1 MLVHFQI
8 FVFITLFLI
17 QNIFASDG
25 EKPFELT
32 VEISE
37 GANAQGWESK
47 VFADLEKDEEKEEKS
62 AVAEEKESKNKE
74 KKKKESEKTQEIGDT
89 SEAEKAE
96 PEVPETKET
105 AEKEQKEEYTPSS
118 KNWGEYYGTTPRYD
132 YPIYEKEEKKEK
144 SAVVTKEKEPEIIK
158 EDDSSSLSVDLILQT
173 QHDTAFDPMLS
184 TGVRLNFANIYST
197 LSVGTDYSTSSQR
210 AYSLGITAGGFYRIS
225 DFALKAGLGYKK
237 IWDNT
242 EHSNFND
249 WSLGIEAGGS
259 YSVFSWFALGAGIG
273 MNYSVLKD
281 SGFTDGRF
289 VPTFFADFEFSL
301 IK

>member
-1 MLVHFQI
+1 M
-8 FVFITLFLI
+8 
-17 QNIFASDG
+17 

-32 VEISE
+32 VEITA
-37 GANAQGWESK
+37 GVNAPGWEST
-47 VFADLEKDEEKEEKS
+47 VFADFEKEEEKEEKS
-62 AVAEEKESKNKE
+62 AETEEKTEENKEE
-74 KKKKESEKTQEIGDT
+74 KKKEPEKKHETSDA
-89 SEAEKAE
+89 SEAEETENKIAETEKNEEKA
-96 PEVPETKET
+96 
-105 AEKEQKEEYTPSS
+105 QKEEYSPAS

-144 SAVVTKEKEPEIIK
+144 TAVDAKEKEPEIIK

-173 QHDTAFDPMLS
+173 QHDTEFDPMLS
-184 TGVRLNFANIYST
+184 TGVRLNFANVYST

-210 AYSLGITAGGFYRIS
+210 AYSLGITAGGFYKIS

-237 IWDNT
+237 IWDNS

-259 YSVFSWFALGAGIG
+259 YSIFSWFALGAGIG
-273 MNYSVLKD
+273 MNYSILKD
-281 SGFTDGRF
+281 SDFTDGKF

>member
-1 MLVHFQI
+1 MKFQI
-8 FVFITLFLI
+8 FVFITLFLLFTI
-17 QNIFASDG
+17 VSASD

-37 GANAQGWESK
+37 GANAPDWESV
-47 VFADLEKDEEKEEKS
+47 VFADLD
-62 AVAEEKESKNKE
+62 
-74 KKKKESEKTQEIGDT
+74 KESEKEEESAETE
-89 SEAEKAE
+89 EKAE
-96 PEVPETKET
+96 KNDGKKKKTPEEKHEISDKAEPDDADTEVFEAKTKEDEP
-105 AEKEQKEEYTPSS
+105 AKEEYSPAS
-118 KNWGEYYGTTPRYD
+118 KNWGEYYGTTPKYD
-132 YPIYEKEEKKEK
+132 YPVYEKKEK
-144 SAVVTKEKEPEIIK
+144 KDGKKVAKAEKEPEIIK
-158 EDDSSSLSVDLILQT
+158 EDDSSLLSVDLVLQT
-173 QHDTAFDPMLS
+173 QHDTEFDPMLS
-184 TGVRLNFANIYST
+184 TGVRVNFANIYST

-210 AYSLGITAGGFYRIS
+210 AYSLGITAGGFYKIS

-242 EHSNFND
+242 GHSNFND
-249 WSLGIEAGGS
+249 WSLGVEAGGS

-281 SGFTDGRF
+281 SGFTNGKF

>member
-1 MLVHFQI
+1 MKFQI

-17 QNIFASDG
+17 QNIAAQDI

-37 GANAQGWESK
+37 GANAPGWESK
-47 VFADLEKDEEKEEKS
+47 VFADLEKNEEKEEKS
-62 AVAEEKESKNKE
+62 AVAEEKENGNKKE
-74 KKKKESEKTQEIGDT
+74 KKKENEKTHEISDA

-96 PEVPETKET
+96 PEVAETKET
-105 AEKEQKEEYTPSS
+105 LEKEQKEEYTPSS

-132 YPIYEKEEKKEK
+132 YPIYEKEDKKEK
-144 SAVVTKEKEPEIIK
+144 SAVDAKEKDPEIIK
-158 EDDSSSLSVDLILQT
+158 EDDSPSLSLDLIVQT
-173 QHDTAFDPMLS
+173 QHDIEFDPMLS
-184 TGVRLNFANIYST
+184 TGVRLNFANLYST

-225 DFALKAGLGYKK
+225 DFALKAGLGYRK

-242 EHSNFND
+242 ENSNFND

-259 YSVFSWFALGAGIG
+259 YSIFSWFALGAGIG
-273 MNYSVLKD
+273 VNYNILKD
-281 SGFTDGRF
+281 SNFTDGRF

>member
-1 MLVHFQI
+1 MKFQI

-17 QNIFASDG
+17 QNVAAQDI

-37 GANAQGWESK
+37 GANAPGWESK
-47 VFADLEKDEEKEEKS
+47 VFADLEKEENEKEEKS
-62 AVAEEKESKNKE
+62 DETKDKENGNKE
-74 KKKKESEKTQEIGDT
+74 EKKKESEKTQEISDA

-96 PEVPETKET
+96 PEVTETKET

-132 YPIYEKEEKKEK
+132 YPIYEKEDKKEK
-144 SAVVTKEKEPEIIK
+144 SAVDTKEKEPEIIK
-158 EDDSSSLSVDLILQT
+158 EDDSSSLSLDLILQT
-173 QHDTAFDPMLS
+173 QHDTKFDPMLS
-184 TGVRLNFANIYST
+184 TGVRVNFANIYST

-210 AYSLGITAGGFYRIS
+210 AYSLGITAGGFYKIS

>member
-1 MLVHFQI
+1 MKFQI
-8 FVFITLFLI
+8 FVFISLFFI
-17 QNIFASDG
+17 QNIVAQDG

-32 VEISE
+32 VEITA
-37 GANAQGWESK
+37 GADAPGWEST
-47 VFADLEKDEEKEEKS
+47 VFAGLEKEEEEKSAETEEKTEENKEEKKKEPEKKQEISEISEAEEAETEIAETQKNEEKEEK
-62 AVAEEKESKNKE
+62 
-74 KKKKESEKTQEIGDT
+74 
-89 SEAEKAE
+89 
-96 PEVPETKET
+96 
-105 AEKEQKEEYTPSS
+105 EEYTPAS

-144 SAVVTKEKEPEIIK
+144 ETVVAKEKELEIIK
-158 EDDSSSLSVDLILQT
+158 EDESSSLSVDLIVQT
-173 QHDTAFDPMLS
+173 QHDTEFDPMLS
-184 TGVRLNFANIYST
+184 TGVRVNFANIYST

-210 AYSLGITAGGFYRIS
+210 AYSLGITAGGFYKIS

-237 IWDNT
+237 IWDNS

-259 YSVFSWFALGAGIG
+259 YSIFSWFALGAGIG

-281 SGFTDGRF
+281 SGFTDGKF

>member
-1 MLVHFQI
+1 LKFQI
-8 FVFITLFLI
+8 FVFITLFLLFTI
-17 QNIFASDG
+17 VSASD

-37 GANAQGWESK
+37 GANAPDWESV
-47 VFADLEKDEEKEEKS
+47 VFAGLD
-62 AVAEEKESKNKE
+62 
-74 KKKKESEKTQEIGDT
+74 KESEKEEESAETE
-89 SEAEKAE
+89 EKAE
-96 PEVPETKET
+96 KNDGKKKKTPEEKHEISDKADPDDADTEVFEAKTKEDEP
-105 AEKEQKEEYTPSS
+105 AKEEYSPAS
-118 KNWGEYYGTTPRYD
+118 KNWGEYYGTTPKYD
-132 YPIYEKEEKKEK
+132 YPVYEKKEK
-144 SAVVTKEKEPEIIK
+144 KDGKKVAKAEKEPEIIK
-158 EDDSSSLSVDLILQT
+158 EDDSSLLSVDLVLQT
-173 QHDTAFDPMLS
+173 QHDTEFDPMLS
-184 TGVRLNFANIYST
+184 TGVRVNFANIYST

-210 AYSLGITAGGFYRIS
+210 AYSLGITAGCFYKIS

-242 EHSNFND
+242 GHSNFND
-249 WSLGIEAGGS
+249 WSLGVEAGGS

-273 MNYSVLKD
+273 MNYSILKD

>member
-1 MLVHFQI
+1 MKFQI

-17 QNIFASDG
+17 QNIVAEDG

-37 GANAQGWESK
+37 GVNAPGWESK

-62 AVAEEKESKNKE
+62 AETKEQESGNKEE
-74 KKKKESEKTQEIGDT
+74 KKKENEKTQEISDA
-89 SEAEKAE
+89 SEAESETNK
-96 PEVPETKET
+96 TKET

-132 YPIYEKEEKKEK
+132 YPIYEKEDKKER
-144 SAVVTKEKEPEIIK
+144 SAVAAKEKEPEIIK
-158 EDDSSSLSVDLILQT
+158 EDDSSSLSLDLIVQT
-173 QHDTAFDPMLS
+173 QHDIEFDPMLS
-184 TGVRLNFANIYST
+184 TGVRLNFANLYST

-225 DFALKAGLGYKK
+225 DFALKAGLGYRK

-242 EHSNFND
+242 ENSNFND

-259 YSVFSWFALGAGIG
+259 YSIFSWFALGAGIG
-273 MNYSVLKD
+273 MNYNILKD
-281 SGFTDGRF
+281 SNFTDGRF

>member
-1 MLVHFQI
+1 MKFQI
-8 FVFITLFLI
+8 FVFITLFLLFTI
-17 QNIFASDG
+17 VSASD

-37 GANAQGWESK
+37 GANAPDWESV
-47 VFADLEKDEEKEEKS
+47 VFADLD
-62 AVAEEKESKNKE
+62 
-74 KKKKESEKTQEIGDT
+74 KESEKEEESAETE
-89 SEAEKAE
+89 EKAE
-96 PEVPETKET
+96 KNDGKKKKTPEEKHEISDKAEPDGADTEVFEAKTKEDEP
-105 AEKEQKEEYTPSS
+105 AKEEYSPAS
-118 KNWGEYYGTTPRYD
+118 KNWGEYYGTTPKYD
-132 YPIYEKEEKKEK
+132 YPVYEKKEK
-144 SAVVTKEKEPEIIK
+144 KDGKKVAKAEKEPEIIK
-158 EDDSSSLSVDLILQT
+158 EDDSSLLSVDLILQT
-173 QHDTAFDPMLS
+173 QHDTEFDPMLS
-184 TGVRLNFANIYST
+184 TGVRVNFANIYST

-210 AYSLGITAGGFYRIS
+210 AYSLGITAGCFYKIS

-242 EHSNFND
+242 GHSNLND
-249 WSLGIEAGGS
+249 WSLGVEAGGS

-273 MNYSVLKD
+273 MNYSILKD

>member
-1 MLVHFQI
+1 M
-8 FVFITLFLI
+8 
-17 QNIFASDG
+17 

-32 VEISE
+32 VEITA
-37 GANAQGWESK
+37 GTNAPGWEST
-47 VFADLEKDEEKEEKS
+47 VFADFEKEEEKEEKS
-62 AVAEEKESKNKE
+62 AETEEKTEENKEE
-74 KKKKESEKTQEIGDT
+74 KKKEPEKKHETSDA
-89 SEAEKAE
+89 SEAEEAETEVAETEKNEEKA
-96 PEVPETKET
+96 
-105 AEKEQKEEYTPSS
+105 QKEEYSPVS

-132 YPIYEKEEKKEK
+132 YPIYEKEEKKENT
-144 SAVVTKEKEPEIIK
+144 AVAAKEKELKIIK

-173 QHDTAFDPMLS
+173 QHDTEFDPMLS
-184 TGVRLNFANIYST
+184 TGVRLNFANVYST

-210 AYSLGITAGGFYRIS
+210 AYSLGITAGGFYKIS

-237 IWDNT
+237 IWDNS

-259 YSVFSWFALGAGIG
+259 YSIFSWFALGAGIG

-281 SGFTDGRF
+281 SDFTDGKF

>member
-1 MLVHFQI
+1 MLVRFQ
-8 FVFITLFLI
+8 VFIFIILFLI

-37 GANAQGWESK
+37 GANAPGWESK

-62 AVAEEKESKNKE
+62 AVAEEKESGNKEE
-74 KKKKESEKTQEIGDT
+74 KKKNPEKTQEISDE

-96 PEVPETKET
+96 PEASETKET
-105 AEKEQKEEYTPSS
+105 AEKEQKEEYTPTS

-132 YPIYEKEEKKEK
+132 YPIYEKEDKKEK
-144 SAVVTKEKEPEIIK
+144 SAVVAKEKEPEIIK

-173 QHDTAFDPMLS
+173 QHDIKFDPMLS
-184 TGVRLNFANIYST
+184 TGVRVNFANIYST
-197 LSVGTDYSTSSQR
+197 LSVGTDYGTSSQR

-242 EHSNFND
+242 ENSNFND

-259 YSVFSWFALGAGIG
+259 YSIFSWFALGAGIG

>member
-1 MLVHFQI
+1 MKFQI
-8 FVFITLFLI
+8 FIFITLFLI
-17 QNIFASDG
+17 RITVSASE
-25 EKPFELT
+25 EKPFELA

-37 GANAQGWESK
+37 GANAPGWEK
-47 VFADLEKDEEKEEKS
+47 VVFADQEKDSKKEEESAAEEEKTGENIE
-62 AVAEEKESKNKE
+62 E
-74 KKKKESEKTQEIGDT
+74 KKKTSEKTHEISDETAPEEADT
-89 SEAEKAE
+89 QVSEAKPKEEE
-96 PEVPETKET
+96 PP
-105 AEKEQKEEYTPSS
+105 KEEYKPAS

-132 YPIYEKEEKKEK
+132 YPIYEKEEKKEDK
-144 SAVVTKEKEPEIIK
+144 KIVKTEKEPEIIK
-158 EDDSSSLSVDLILQT
+158 EDNSSSLSVDLILST
-173 QHDTAFDPMLS
+173 QHDTEFDPMLS
-184 TGVRLNFANIYST
+184 TGVRVNYANLYST

-242 EHSNFND
+242 ENSNFND

-281 SGFTDGRF
+281 SGFTDGKF

>member
-1 MLVHFQI
+1 MKFQI
-8 FVFITLFLI
+8 FVFITLFLLFTI
-17 QNIFASDG
+17 VSASD

-37 GANAQGWESK
+37 GANAPDWESV
-47 VFADLEKDEEKEEKS
+47 VFAGLD
-62 AVAEEKESKNKE
+62 
-74 KKKKESEKTQEIGDT
+74 KESEKEEESAETE
-89 SEAEKAE
+89 EKAE
-96 PEVPETKET
+96 KNDGKKKKTPEEKHEISDKAEPDDADTEVFEAKTKEDEP
-105 AEKEQKEEYTPSS
+105 AKEEYSPAS
-118 KNWGEYYGTTPRYD
+118 KNWGEYYGTTPKYD
-132 YPIYEKEEKKEK
+132 YPVYEKKEK
-144 SAVVTKEKEPEIIK
+144 KDGKKVAKIEKELKIIK

-173 QHDTAFDPMLS
+173 QHDTEFDPMLS
-184 TGVRLNFANIYST
+184 TGVRVNFANIYST

-210 AYSLGITAGGFYRIS
+210 AYSLGITAGCFYKIS

-242 EHSNFND
+242 GHSNFND
-249 WSLGIEAGGS
+249 WSLGVEAGGS

-273 MNYSVLKD
+273 MNYSILKD

>member
-1 MLVHFQI
+1 MKFQI
-8 FVFITLFLI
+8 FVFITLFLLFTI
-17 QNIFASDG
+17 VSASD

-37 GANAQGWESK
+37 GANAPDWESV
-47 VFADLEKDEEKEEKS
+47 VFADLDKESEKEEESAEKEEK
-62 AVAEEKESKNKE
+62 AEEKDGE
-74 KKKKESEKTQEIGDT
+74 KKKTPEKKHEISDKTEPDEADT
-89 SEAEKAE
+89 EVFEAK
-96 PEVPETKET
+96 TKEDEP
-105 AEKEQKEEYTPSS
+105 AKEEYSPAS
-118 KNWGEYYGTTPRYD
+118 KNWGEYYGTTPKYD
-132 YPIYEKEEKKEK
+132 YPVYEKKEK
-144 SAVVTKEKEPEIIK
+144 KDGEKVAKTEKEPEIIK
-158 EDDSSSLSVDLILQT
+158 EDDSSSLSVDLVLQT
-173 QHDTAFDPMLS
+173 QHDTEFDPMLS
-184 TGVRLNFANIYST
+184 TGVRVNFANIYST

-210 AYSLGITAGGFYRIS
+210 AYSLGITAGGFYKIS

-242 EHSNFND
+242 GHSNFND
-249 WSLGIEAGGS
+249 WSLGVEAGGS

-281 SGFTDGRF
+281 SGFTNGKF

>member
-1 MLVHFQI
+1 MKFQI

-17 QNIFASDG
+17 QITVSASE

-37 GANAQGWESK
+37 GVNATGWESV
-47 VFADLEKDEEKEEKS
+47 VFADLEKEDKKEEKL
-62 AVAEEKESKNKE
+62 AETEEETSENKKE
-74 KKKKESEKTQEIGDT
+74 KKKM
-89 SEAEKAE
+89 
-96 PEVPETKET
+96 PETTHEISNKIELEEADTEVFEAKPKED
-105 AEKEQKEEYTPSS
+105 EPPKEEYNPAS
-118 KNWGEYYGTTPRYD
+118 KNWGEYYGVTPRYD
-132 YPIYEKEEKKEK
+132 YPVYEKEDKKEGK
-144 SAVVTKEKEPEIIK
+144 KISVIEKDPEIIK

-173 QHDTAFDPMLS
+173 QHDIEFDPMLN
-184 TGVRLNFANIYST
+184 TGIRVNFANLYST

-210 AYSLGITAGGFYRIS
+210 AYSLGITAGGFYKIS

-237 IWDNT
+237 IWDNS
-242 EHSNFND
+242 ENSNFND

-259 YSVFSWFALGAGIG
+259 YSIFSWFALGAGIG

-281 SGFTDGRF
+281 SGFTDGKF

>member
-1 MLVHFQI
+1 MKFQI

-37 GANAQGWESK
+37 GANAPGWESK
-47 VFADLEKDEEKEEKS
+47 VFADLEKDEKKEEKS

-74 KKKKESEKTQEIGDT
+74 EKKKNSEKTQEISDT

-96 PEVPETKET
+96 PEVAETKET

-144 SAVVTKEKEPEIIK
+144 SAVDAKEKDPEIIK
-158 EDDSSSLSVDLILQT
+158 EDDSSSLSLDLIVQT
-173 QHDTAFDPMLS
+173 QHDIEFDPMLS
-184 TGVRLNFANIYST
+184 TGVRLNFANLYST

-225 DFALKAGLGYKK
+225 DFALKAGLGYRK

-242 EHSNFND
+242 ENSNFND

-259 YSVFSWFALGAGIG
+259 YSIFSWFALGAGIG
-273 MNYSVLKD
+273 MNYNILKD
-281 SGFTDGRF
+281 SNFTDGRF

>member
-1 MLVHFQI
+1 MKFQL
-8 FVFITLFLI
+8 FVFISLFLI
-17 QNIFASDG
+17 SFTVFPEE

-37 GANAQGWESK
+37 GESAPGWEK
-47 VFADLEKDEEKEEKS
+47 AVFADLAEEPEKEEKETEPAEKS
-62 AVAEEKESKNKE
+62 AGKEEKTKKIPE
-74 KKKKESEKTQEIGDT
+74 KVHEISDKTGPE
-89 SEAEKAE
+89 EAETEVFEAKPKEDE
-96 PEVPETKET
+96 P
-105 AEKEQKEEYTPSS
+105 QKEEYNPAS

-132 YPIYEKEEKKEK
+132 YPIYGKEEKREDKK
-144 SAVVTKEKEPEIIK
+144 VVKADKEPEIIK

-173 QHDTAFDPMLS
+173 QHDTEFDPMLN
-184 TGVRLNFANIYST
+184 TGIRVNYANLYST
-197 LSVGTDYSTSSQR
+197 LSVGTDYSISQQR
-210 AYSLGITAGGFYRIS
+210 AYSLGITAGGFYKIS

-242 EHSNFND
+242 ANSNFND

-259 YSVFSWFALGAGIG
+259 YTIFSWFALGAGIG

-281 SGFTDGRF
+281 SGFTEGKF

>member
-1 MLVHFQI
+1 MKFQI

-17 QNIFASDG
+17 HTTVSADE

-37 GANAQGWESK
+37 GANAPGWEK
-47 VFADLEKDEEKEEKS
+47 AVFGDHEKEEKKEEKS
-62 AVAEEKESKNKE
+62 AATEEKTEENSVE
-74 KKKKESEKTQEIGDT
+74 KKETPEKTHEISDET
-89 SEAEKAE
+89 APEEAETKVFEAKPHEEE
-96 PEVPETKET
+96 P
-105 AEKEQKEEYTPSS
+105 QKEEYNPAS

-132 YPIYEKEEKKEK
+132 YPIYEKEEKKENK
-144 SAVVTKEKEPEIIK
+144 KVVKTEKEPEIIK

-173 QHDTAFDPMLS
+173 QHDTEFDPMLS
-184 TGVRLNFANIYST
+184 TGVRVNYANLYST

-210 AYSLGITAGGFYRIS
+210 AYSLGITAGGFYKIS

-242 EHSNFND
+242 ENSNFND

-259 YSVFSWFALGAGIG
+259 YSIFSWFALGAGIG

-281 SGFTDGRF
+281 SDFTDGKF

>member
-1 MLVHFQI
+1 MKTQTFL
-8 FVFITLFLI
+8 FITFFLI
-17 QNIFASDG
+17 QNIFAQDS

-32 VEISE
+32 VEITA
-37 GANAQGWESK
+37 GANAPGWEST
-47 VFADLEKDEEKEEKS
+47 VFSDLEKEETEKEEKS
-62 AVAEEKESKNKE
+62 AETEEKESENKEE
-74 KKKKESEKTQEIGDT
+74 KKKDPEKKQETSDA
-89 SEAEKAE
+89 SEAENAE
-96 PEVPETKET
+96 TGTSET
-105 AEKEQKEEYTPSS
+105 EKNEEKVSKEEYTPTS

-132 YPIYEKEEKKEK
+132 YPIYEKEEKKK
-144 SAVVTKEKEPEIIK
+144 KAALATKEKEPEIIK

-173 QHDTAFDPMLS
+173 QHDTEFDPMLS

-259 YSVFSWFALGAGIG
+259 YSIFSWFALGAGIG

-281 SGFTDGRF
+281 SDFTDGRF

>member
-1 MLVHFQI
+1 MKFQI

-37 GANAQGWESK
+37 GANAPGWESK
-47 VFADLEKDEEKEEKS
+47 VFADLEKEENEKEEKS
-62 AVAEEKESKNKE
+62 AVAEEKESGNKE
-74 KKKKESEKTQEIGDT
+74 EKKKESEKTQEISDVVDQN
-89 SEAEKAE
+89 EAE
-96 PEVPETKET
+96 PDTNETKET

-132 YPIYEKEEKKEK
+132 YPIYEKEDKKER
-144 SAVVTKEKEPEIIK
+144 SAIVAKEKEPEIIK

-210 AYSLGITAGGFYRIS
+210 AYSLGITAGGFYKIS

-281 SGFTDGRF
+281 SDFTDGRF

>member
-1 MLVHFQI
+1 MKTQTFL
-8 FVFITLFLI
+8 FITFFLI
-17 QNIFASDG
+17 QNIFAQDS

-32 VEISE
+32 VEITA
-37 GANAQGWESK
+37 GANAPGWEST
-47 VFADLEKDEEKEEKS
+47 VFSDLEKEETEKEEKS
-62 AVAEEKESKNKE
+62 AETEEKESENKEE
-74 KKKKESEKTQEIGDT
+74 KKKDPEKKQETSDA
-89 SEAEKAE
+89 SEAENAE
-96 PEVPETKET
+96 TGTSET
-105 AEKEQKEEYTPSS
+105 EKNEEKVSKEEYTPNS

-132 YPIYEKEEKKEK
+132 YPIYEKEEKKK
-144 SAVVTKEKEPEIIK
+144 KAALATKEKEPEIIK

-173 QHDTAFDPMLS
+173 QHDTEFDPMLS

-259 YSVFSWFALGAGIG
+259 YSIFSWFALGAGIG

-281 SGFTDGRF
+281 SDFTDGRF

>member
-1 MLVHFQI
+1 MKFQI

-17 QNIFASDG
+17 QNVAAQDI

-37 GANAQGWESK
+37 GANAPGWESK
-47 VFADLEKDEEKEEKS
+47 VFADLEKEENEKEEKS
-62 AVAEEKESKNKE
+62 DETKDKENGNKE
-74 KKKKESEKTQEIGDT
+74 EKKKESEKTQEISD
-89 SEAEKAE
+89 SNEAEKAE
-96 PEVPETKET
+96 TSAGETKET

-144 SAVVTKEKEPEIIK
+144 SAVDAKEKEPEIIK